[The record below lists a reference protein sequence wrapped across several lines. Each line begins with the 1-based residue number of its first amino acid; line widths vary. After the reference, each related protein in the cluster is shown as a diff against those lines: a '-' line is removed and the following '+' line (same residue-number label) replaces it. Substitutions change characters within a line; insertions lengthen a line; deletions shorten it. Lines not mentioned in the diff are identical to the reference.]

1 MRRYLSGMNP
11 FRILYCFA
19 LALMVFSLFVLWVW
33 TGPIGVILAAALTHS
48 LLRLCERQH
57 DAELALA
64 RKSRD
69 AEIGAAFRR

>member
-1 MRRYLSGMNP
+1 MSHFSVFYAMG
-11 FRILYCFA
+11 

-33 TGPIGVILAAALTHS
+33 TGAVGVIGAALLTHS
-48 LLRLCERQH
+48 LLRFCERQH
-57 DAELALA
+57 DAEMALA